1 MNLFL
6 STLSQ
11 MGFLLILMIVGFIL
25 VKSKVVPDSSTQII
39 SKLENNV
46 FIPALVMG
54 TFMTKLTPD
63 NLGDYGKFVLCG
75 AAVVVV
81 SIPIAI
87 LVAKAFSKDSYLRNI
102 YTYGLAFSNF
112 GFMGNAV
119 VQALFPDWFDEY
131 LIFVLPF
138 WAGIYVW
145 GVPFL
150 LMPAT
155 GKKRSFADWIKPFLN
170 PMFAGMLIGIL
181 IHLFPA
187 AAILLRPLLTVVR
200 STPVASFV
208 ILVWSFTGSA
218 ALPFVIAALM
228 VAPIVA
234 DELATGLAT
243 TDRAL
248 DEMTALFGF
257 SPYRRFIVY
266 RLPAAL
272 PYLFGAVTTSVGFAW
287 KAGVAAEIL
296 AATARSVG
304 REIYFSKLTLAIDE
318 LWAWTVAVVIL
329 SLILELIVKK
339 TLRFIRRRS
348 L

>member
-11 MGFLLILMIVGFIL
+11 MGFLLILMIVGFVL
-25 VKSKVVPDSSTQII
+25 VKTKVVPDSSTQII

-75 AAVVVV
+75 AVVVAV

-87 LVAKAFSKDSYLRNI
+87 LLAKAFSKDSYLRNI

-155 GKKRSFADWIKPFLN
+155 GKKRRFVDWIKPFLN
-170 PMFAGMLIGIL
+170 PMFAGMLIGMLLGLTALPLPKFVTDAVTTLGSCMSPLAMLLTGMTIAKIDLKKAFSNVPVYIASVVRLVL
-181 IHLFPA
+181 IPA
-187 AAILLRPLLTVVR
+187 AAIGVLYLVKLEYALALCVVCNLAMPLGLSPVVVPAGYGKDTSDAAGMALISHLLSCGTIPLMFWLF
-200 STPVASFV
+200 S
-208 ILVWSFTGSA
+208 
-218 ALPFVIAALM
+218 LM
-228 VAPIVA
+228 I
-234 DELATGLAT
+234 G
-243 TDRAL
+243 
-248 DEMTALFGF
+248 
-257 SPYRRFIVY
+257 
-266 RLPAAL
+266 
-272 PYLFGAVTTSVGFAW
+272 
-287 KAGVAAEIL
+287 
-296 AATARSVG
+296 
-304 REIYFSKLTLAIDE
+304 
-318 LWAWTVAVVIL
+318 
-329 SLILELIVKK
+329 
-339 TLRFIRRRS
+339 
-348 L
+348 